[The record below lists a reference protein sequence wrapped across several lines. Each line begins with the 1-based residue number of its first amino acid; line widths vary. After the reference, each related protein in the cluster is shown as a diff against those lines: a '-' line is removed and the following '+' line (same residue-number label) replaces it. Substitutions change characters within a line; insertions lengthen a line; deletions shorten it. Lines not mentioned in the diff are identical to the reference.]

1 MKKILYSIFIALIF
15 TICIVAKPTTVK
27 AQTYMGG
34 CTSIGQCINNRQCV
48 QDGNG
53 IVYPNGTACGS
64 AQLGK
69 VQPPDAIRKFGLL
82 TAIQTGQA
90 RGNGLILFISS
101 LINLFVII
109 CGMWSM
115 FNFLFA
121 GYTLISSQS
130 DAKAMSTVRESLTMT
145 AIGIAIIAGSYM
157 LAGLIGL
164 IFFGDASF
172 LITPKI
178 TGAIDLK

>member
-1 MKKILYSIFIALIF
+1 MKKILLILAVFISLLFLPTQVLAQRTENGCTAVGQCVLNKR
-15 TICIVAKPTTVK
+15 CILQPVPGAPSGTTVLTPQG
-27 AQTYMGG
+27 A
-34 CTSIGQCINNRQCV
+34 
-48 QDGNG
+48 D
-53 IVYPNGTACGS
+53 CGA
-64 AQLGK
+64 AQLGG
-69 VQPPDAIRKFGLL
+69 VALPNYVSFYPGSNGS
-82 TAIQTGQA
+82 T
-90 RGNGLILFISS
+90 GLITFISR

-130 DAKAMSTVRESLTMT
+130 DAKAMSTIRESLTMT

-178 TGAIDLK
+178 TGAIDLN